1 MPDFIPR
8 RWGDRVNWLNNV
20 TTKIATHGPTL
31 GLAAAKVTEIQN
43 RCTTATTAIQAV
55 TAKENELDSAIAGRA
70 TTIDAEFSALRTE
83 FNSLKTN
90 SAMTPAI
97 ATDLQIV
104 GTTTAFDPNT
114 FKPELSGS
122 VVGGGVEVRF
132 KKGQTG
138 GVNISTRLRGQTAW
152 TFLARDTNSP
162 YLDNRPLAVP
172 GTPEVR
178 EYLAYGVVDD
188 QQIGLPSDIV
198 SVTFAG

>member
-1 MPDFIPR
+1 MADFIPR

-20 TTKIATHGPTL
+20 KTKIATHGPTL
-31 GLAAAKVTEIQN
+31 LLTAGQITAIQN

-55 TAKENELDSAIAGRA
+55 TTKENELEAAIAGRT
-70 TTIDAEFSALRTE
+70 TTIDTEFGALRTE
-83 FNSLKTN
+83 FNALKTN

-104 GTTTAFDPNT
+104 GTTTPFDPNT

-122 VVGGGVEVRF
+122 LVGGGIEIRF
-132 KKGQTG
+132 KKGPTG

-152 TFLARDTNSP
+152 TFLARDTSSP

-172 GTPEVR
+172 TTAEIR
-178 EYLAYGVVDD
+178 EYMAYGVVDD
-188 QQIGLPSDIV
+188 AQIGLQSDIV
-198 SVTFAG
+198 SVTFGG